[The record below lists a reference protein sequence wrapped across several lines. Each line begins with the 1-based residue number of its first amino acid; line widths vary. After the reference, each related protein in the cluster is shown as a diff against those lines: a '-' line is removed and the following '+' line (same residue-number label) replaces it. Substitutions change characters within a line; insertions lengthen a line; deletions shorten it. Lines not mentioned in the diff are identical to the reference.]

1 MAQLIRIWH
10 GAGLTPCPRHLHAA
24 HVAFEVACGWEFEWV
39 ADREAWAASLPSYG
53 FRLQYGGEVRDE
65 LAGDWWEASGLLE
78 SRGTEWRR
86 EVESELLSLAFFMTS
101 RMEEM
106 NAAPRHF
113 DPHGRFLGLTSM
125 AAERGWLDRPIIDRR
140 MQAWASRMGLRLGES
155 RSRYEVQ
162 PTVDVDSA
170 FAYRSK
176 GLVRTAG
183 AFARDVLRGEG
194 VSKRWATIRRK
205 SHDPYDTYDELEKL
219 HAAFSLRARYFFL
232 LADRG
237 PHDRGVPWQ
246 SQGLAEVITGLASTA
261 DIGIHPGYS
270 AHGKGAKA
278 IGRERERLEK
288 ILGVPVQHSR
298 QHYLLQVPPKSWRD
312 LEEAGIEHDHS
323 MGYADVAGFRA
334 GVARPFRA
342 YDLEQEVRLNL
353 WIHPVAVMDAT
364 LLRYEERDF
373 EEGVERVRELAEA
386 AAEVGGRLELIWH
399 NESVSN
405 HGEWASS
412 GTFPFY
418 TACLSA
424 ALKVAKKG
432 G

>member
-10 GAGLTPCPRHLHAA
+10 GADRAPGPRHLHAA
-24 HVAFEVACGWEFEWV
+24 HVAFEVACGWEFDW
-39 ADREAWAASLPSYG
+39 ATTREEWAAPLPPNG
-53 FRLQYGGEVRDE
+53 FRLQYGGETRDE

-78 SRGTEWRR
+78 ATGTEWGR
-86 EVESELLSLAFFMTS
+86 ELESELLSLAFFMTS

-113 DPHGRFLGLTSM
+113 DQHGRFLGLTSK
-125 AAERGWLDRPIIDRR
+125 AAERGWLDRPIVDRR
-140 MQAWASRMGLRLGES
+140 MQQWARRMGLKLGES
-155 RSRYEVQ
+155 RLRYDVQ
-162 PTVDVDSA
+162 PTIDVDSA
-170 FAYRSK
+170 FAFRSK
-176 GLVRTAG
+176 GLVRTSG
-183 AFARDVLRGEG
+183 ALVRDVLRGNGTSE
-194 VSKRWATIRRK
+194 RWSAIRRK

-232 LADRG
+232 MADRG
-237 PHDRGVPWQ
+237 THDRGVPWQ
-246 SQGLAEVITGLASTA
+246 SKGLAEVISKLTSTA

-270 AHGKGAKA
+270 AHGKGTKA
-278 IGRERERLEK
+278 ISREKERLEQ
-288 ILGVPVQHSR
+288 ILGTKVNHSR
-298 QHYLLQVPPKSWRD
+298 QHYLLQTPPKSWRD

-334 GVARPFRA
+334 GVSRPFRA
-342 YDLEQEVRLNL
+342 YDLENERSLNL

-364 LLRYEERDF
+364 LLRYEERSF
-373 EEGVERVRELAEA
+373 EEGVERVQELAEA

-405 HGEWASS
+405 HGEWAQT

-424 ALKVAKKG
+424 ALKVAKKVG
-432 G
+432 